1 MDAEERY
8 SFSIDLPVRN
18 EWRNVDLLRT
28 SVQNCFAAVFQ
39 DMDGSHALSMVTG
52 ELLENALKYGH
63 WELPDAAKGV
73 FRLRVEGGADRTTVT
88 VQNPVKPN
96 DSELTILQDTLAWI
110 RGFDTPE
117 NAYRARLLQ
126 IASADEEIGDSGLGL
141 VRIAYEGD
149 CALDATV
156 DGSTL
161 TVVATLRRQSMR

>member
-1 MDAEERY
+1 VTVDAEERY
-8 SFSIDLPVRN
+8 SFSLDLPVRN

-28 SVQNCFAAVFQ
+28 SVQNCFSAVFQ

-52 ELLENALKYGH
+52 ELLEKALKYGH

-73 FRLRVEGGADRTTVT
+73 FRLRVEGGSARTTVT
-88 VQNPVKPN
+88 VQNPIKPN
-96 DSELTILQDTLAWI
+96 DGELALLQDTLAWI
-110 RGFDTPE
+110 RGFKTAE
-117 NAYRARLLQ
+117 EAYRARLLQ

-149 CALDATV
+149 CTLEASV

-161 TVVATLRRQSMR
+161 PVVAELSR